1 MAIYHLHVKVIG
13 RKSGSSAVASAAYRS
28 GSRLRDE
35 RLDRS
40 HDFSGKRDVVHSEVM
55 LPDNARQAWG
65 DRERLWNDVE
75 ALEVRKDAQLARE
88 VEFAIPREMTQAQ
101 GIALARDFVQAEFVG
116 LGMIADLNMHRDIG
130 EDGMPKPHAHV
141 MLTMRAVDENGFG
154 RKVRD
159 WNRTEMVERWRERWA
174 ELANERLAE
183 LDIDARIDH
192 RSLEA
197 QGIALE
203 PQSQIGA
210 SAKRIEDRGEGTE
223 TDRAELHRE
232 IAQSIAGFATSE
244 IARGVALPVFP
255 LAAHLTDFRAAMALL
270 DRTERRTRFYC
281 LQLLRIAN
289 QHHLCAGFC
298 RMG

>member
-1 MAIYHLHVKVIG
+1 MRRLNPAREVFEEGRAYTSCRRALCRATDLIAMAIYHLHVKVIG
-13 RKSGSSAVASAAYRS
+13 RKAGSSAVASAAYRS
-28 GSRLRDE
+28 ARGCATNGLM
-35 RLDRS
+35 RS
-40 HDFSGKRDVVHSEVM
+40 HDFSGKRGVVHSEVM
-55 LPDNARQAWG
+55 LPENAPEAWR

-75 ALEVRKDAQLARE
+75 AFEVRKDAQLARE

-101 GIALARDFVQAEFVG
+101 GIELARDFVQAEFVDQ
-116 LGMIADLNMHRDIG
+116 GMIADLNVHWDMA

-154 RKVRD
+154 QKVRE

-174 ELANERLAE
+174 EIANERLAE

-210 SAKRIEDRGEGTE
+210 SAKHGKSGHRGPRNRGKDRGQ
-223 TDRAELHRE
+223 HRH
-232 IAQSIAGFATSE
+232 I
-244 IARGVALPVFP
+244 
-255 LAAHLTDFRAAMALL
+255 
-270 DRTERRTRFYC
+270 
-281 LQLLRIAN
+281 
-289 QHHLCAGFC
+289 
-298 RMG
+298 